1 MTSSLIAGLTAVVG
15 PENVLHRRD
24 EMLVYECDGY
34 MVEKRVPDV
43 VVFPTSTEHVV
54 EIVKL
59 CNRHEVPFVPRG
71 AGTSLAG
78 GTLTI
83 GGGVMICLTRMK
95 RILEVSI
102 RDRYAIVE
110 SGVVNVW
117 LTRSLA
123 GTGFHYAPD
132 PSSQGACTI
141 GGNVATNSGGP
152 HTLKYGVTVNHIKGA
167 TLVMPDGTLVET
179 GGVTEDNPGYD
190 LTGLIVGNEGT
201 FGIVTKVVVNLTRDP
216 EAGRTLLAVFDT
228 VDQATETVSGI
239 IAAGIV
245 PAALEMLDN
254 LMIRAVEQA
263 FGFGFPVEA
272 GAVLIIE
279 VDGLDAGLDREAQAI
294 TQIVH
299 GHGGSVGR
307 SITWRTRKEPEYVA
321 IWKSRKSA
329 FGAIGRLSPT
339 YCTQDGVVPRTK
351 LPEILRYHRRGRQAP
366 RSSHRQCVPR
376 RRRQHPPDPAVR
388 RARRRAGQARLPGE
402 PRDPGRVHS
411 PGRQRDRRARH
422 RRRKDGIH
430 AQALFTGRSG
440 RHGGPAPDV
449 QSRRALQSVK
459 DAAGRRGVHRAIKA
473 RAGDAGLI
481 CQWSVVVSVIRT
493 PRSNHAAGRTFGAP
507 RLAHRHPAAASDRSD
522 RSDPTDPSDSVRRPA
537 PDHHEA
543 RSKPRARAPGR
554 QSHPPGLACSA

>member
-1 MTSSLIAGLTAVVG
+1 MTTSALPRKSGNLVTPRVVNDLIAVVG
-15 PENVLHRRD
+15 RENVLHRQD

-34 MVEKRVPDV
+34 MVERSVPDL
-43 VVFPTSTEHVV
+43 VVFPTSTDHVV

-59 CNRHEVPFVPRG
+59 CVKHDLPFVPRG

-83 GGGVMICLTRMK
+83 GGGVMVCLTRMK
-95 RILEVSI
+95 RILEVSL
-102 RDRYAIVE
+102 RDRYAIVQ

-123 GTGFHYAPD
+123 GTGYHYAPD

-167 TLVMPDGTLVET
+167 TLVMPDGSVVKT
-179 GGVTEDNPGYD
+179 GGITDDNPGYD
-190 LTGLIVGNEGT
+190 LTGLLVGNEGT
-201 FGIVTKVVVNLTRDP
+201 FGIVTEVIVNLTRDP

-254 LMIRAVEQA
+254 LMIRAVEMA
-263 FGFGFPVEA
+263 FGFGFPTEA

-279 VDGLDAGLDREAQAI
+279 VDGLDAGLDHEAQAI
-294 TQIVH
+294 SEIVQA
-299 GHGGSVGR
+299 HGGSVGR

-351 LPEILRYHRRGRQAP
+351 LPHILGFITDVGKRHNIRIANVFHAGDGNIHPVLLFDDSDSDEVKRVLAASHEILDECIAVGGSVTGEHGIGVEKMEFMPKLFSPEDLAAMVAIRATFNPDGRCNP
-366 RSSHRQCVPR
+366 SKMLPMG
-376 RRRQHPPDPAVR
+376 
-388 RARRRAGQARLPGE
+388 AGCIE
-402 PRDPGRVHS
+402 KKS
-411 PGRQRDRRARH
+411 PGRA
-422 RRRKDGIH
+422 
-430 AQALFTGRSG
+430 A
-440 RHGGPAPDV
+440 PA
-449 QSRRALQSVK
+449 
-459 DAAGRRGVHRAIKA
+459 
-473 RAGDAGLI
+473 
-481 CQWSVVVSVIRT
+481 
-493 PRSNHAAGRTFGAP
+493 
-507 RLAHRHPAAASDRSD
+507 
-522 RSDPTDPSDSVRRPA
+522 
-537 PDHHEA
+537 
-543 RSKPRARAPGR
+543 
-554 QSHPPGLACSA
+554 